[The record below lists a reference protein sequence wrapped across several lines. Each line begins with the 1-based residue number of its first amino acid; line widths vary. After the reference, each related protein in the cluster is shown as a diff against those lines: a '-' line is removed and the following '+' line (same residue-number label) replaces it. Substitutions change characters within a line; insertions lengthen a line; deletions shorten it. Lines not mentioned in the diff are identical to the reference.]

1 MGEKITDPLADT
13 EGTPDPAKD
22 RRGFN
27 YTLRIQY
34 RKWRDIPVRDF
45 ILRQDE
51 TKAHNNVARWRIRRV
66 DGGDGG
72 SGGTDQTGPLYVN
85 APEDMAA
92 SRRCKSSLVHAGL
105 ATWSSLSADLLH
117 ALWLGKESTHKAFYT
132 GRIRTSGN
140 LLKAMQLGEVFQ
152 EAERIYPTVAR
163 KYGLDG
169 A

>member
-1 MGEKITDPLADT
+1 MTVFADQEQFYAVMQEVFDYVVRHPQHTETFTRSNLVIRMRTTEPDAEILLDGRQPPL
-13 EGTPDPAKD
+13 EVFFGPTP
-22 RRGFN
+22 
-27 YTLRIQY
+27 
-34 RKWRDIPVRDF
+34 
-45 ILRQDE
+45 
-51 TKAHNNVARWRIRRV
+51 
-66 DGGDGG
+66 
-72 SGGTDQTGPLYVN
+72 
-85 APEDMAA
+85 
-92 SRRCKSSLVHAGL
+92 GL
-105 ATWSSLSADLLH
+105 ANLEVAMPADLLH

>member
-1 MGEKITDPLADT
+1 MAVFADQEQFYAVMQEVFDYVVRHPQHTETFTRSNLVIRMRTTEPDAEILLDGRQPPLQVFF
-13 EGTPDPAKD
+13 GPTP
-22 RRGFN
+22 
-27 YTLRIQY
+27 
-34 RKWRDIPVRDF
+34 
-45 ILRQDE
+45 
-51 TKAHNNVARWRIRRV
+51 
-66 DGGDGG
+66 
-72 SGGTDQTGPLYVN
+72 
-85 APEDMAA
+85 
-92 SRRCKSSLVHAGL
+92 GL
-105 ATWSSLSADLLH
+105 ANLEVAMPADLLH